1 MVWFLFYTFYSP
13 YSNNV
18 CCIYNK
24 LGLEKNIYSYLSFT
38 FFIVFFI
45 SYIQVYKYV
54 INIENPLYIKDLPL
68 FTYYKYIILTILGGM
83 IVKFF
88 FPNISHNHN
97 IFTYINIK
105 EEIRKIFYAWND
117 RFMGNICNYFYRNI
131 AHSNIF
137 SYIFFSIHFLLFF
150 VIRGISLCLLI
161 NFVFFNGNLYAFA
174 PIIPMLFFVWL
185 LRFLDYYFT
194 IFRLGTINYLNEILI
209 VTYEGKNSKAILEN
223 QLLHCNSKDIKFAL
237 SSPMAEQEGFTIA
250 DLDFLKAKW
259 YTCAQIT
266 SKFTIYNTFIQ
277 KITITFMVILYICW
291 FAITIYFFNSNI
303 SETSMD

>member
-1 MVWFLFYTFYSP
+1 
-13 YSNNV
+13 
-18 CCIYNK
+18 
-24 LGLEKNIYSYLSFT
+24 
-38 FFIVFFI
+38 
-45 SYIQVYKYV
+45 
-54 INIENPLYIKDLPL
+54 
-68 FTYYKYIILTILGGM
+68 
-83 IVKFF
+83 
-88 FPNISHNHN
+88 
-97 IFTYINIK
+97 
-105 EEIRKIFYAWND
+105 
-117 RFMGNICNYFYRNI
+117 
-131 AHSNIF
+131 
-137 SYIFFSIHFLLFF
+137 
-150 VIRGISLCLLI
+150 
-161 NFVFFNGNLYAFA
+161 
-174 PIIPMLFFVWL
+174 MLFFVWL

-194 IFRLGTINYLNEILI
+194 IFRLGIINYLNEILI
-209 VTYEGKNSKAILEN
+209 VTYEGKNSNAILEN